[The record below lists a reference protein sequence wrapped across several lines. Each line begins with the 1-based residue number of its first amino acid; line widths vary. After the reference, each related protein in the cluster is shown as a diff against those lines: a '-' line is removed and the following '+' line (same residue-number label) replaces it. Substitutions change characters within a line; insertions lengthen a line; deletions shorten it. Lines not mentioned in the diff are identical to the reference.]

1 MTKQPKNCYYTT
13 ILTRSILT
21 LKMQTISP
29 IHLANWKLNPFSWNK
44 RIILGD
50 SSHKPSLAIRIFRT
64 NKFIRCAECG
74 KWANKSCSNLHV
86 KWGWDSVTR
95 SVKAARKLTSPRPR
109 IKSSTDDFVL
119 SRSLNFGSNI
129 RPVDTVS
136 SANLWSIAW
145 LYATPC
151 AEIGRHR
158 HIHATQRDKHR
169 EYR

>member
-1 MTKQPKNCYYTT
+1 
-13 ILTRSILT
+13 
-21 LKMQTISP
+21 
-29 IHLANWKLNPFSWNK
+29 
-44 RIILGD
+44 
-50 SSHKPSLAIRIFRT
+50 
-64 NKFIRCAECG
+64 
-74 KWANKSCSNLHV
+74 
-86 KWGWDSVTR
+86 
-95 SVKAARKLTSPRPR
+95 
-109 IKSSTDDFVL
+109 VL